1 MTGMLME
8 PEDAKRHAMQDQKI
22 VIRIWIE
29 DTVELKLC
37 FEYIHSY
44 TFHIQSFC
52 TLTDRREMKSER
64 CRCATQPSCQ
74 KSDPFD
80 YET

>member
-22 VIRIWIE
+22 VIRIRIE

-37 FEYIHSY
+37 FEYIPILFIYKAFVLSQ
-44 TFHIQSFC
+44 IAV
-52 TLTDRREMKSER
+52 K
-64 CRCATQPSCQ
+64 
-74 KSDPFD
+74 
-80 YET
+80 